1 MVLGKGDL
9 LWPDKVSSHFPWLAK
24 LVSQALAD
32 KSAEKPRTL
41 WGQCYVS
48 KVGITYCPK
57 KTLSSL
63 SMNEGRV

>member
-32 KSAEKPRTL
+32 KSAEKNKNPL
-41 WGQCYVS
+41 GSVLCLKGWDNLLS
-48 KVGITYCPK
+48 KKDTILTIH
-57 KTLSSL
+57 
-63 SMNEGRV
+63 E